1 MFRALRV
8 IGRDLKL
15 FFIYGLGK
23 PLIFII
29 GFFLKPLAIALYKLY
44 RLLKKEYIK
53 LNLPT
58 GQKFYRLFTHKYFVH
73 FLIIVITLA
82 VASNSL
88 SAREIKLEEF
98 GKKTLFSSLVA
109 TDLNEETTET
119 ALTTPPQTNY
129 QEKIGLISARP
140 MPETTSD
147 QTSDTPLVTAEEGT
161 ALVKT
166 ILPDTSATGQPREN
180 IEYYQVKGGDTIS
193 TIAGKFG
200 ISTNTI
206 LWANGLGDTDL
217 IKPGQTLTIPPVS
230 GVLYKVQKNDTITSI
245 AKKLKADEGAIME
258 YNMLA
263 DASAIEIDDQL
274 MIPGGQIEPPP
285 PAPKKSSSGF
295 ASIFS
300 GNAPPSARVP
310 AGSRLLWPTPSHKIN
325 QYYKWRHTAIDI
337 DGTYSSPIY
346 AAADGTA
353 EKVGQGSG
361 YGNVIIINHGGG
373 KKTLYAHLSK
383 FYIKQGQSVSKGQ
396 TIGMMGCTGWC
407 TGTHVHFEV
416 IVNGTKVN
424 PLSYL

>member
-1 MFRALRV
+1 MFKALSI
-8 IGRDLKL
+8 IGRGLRL

-23 PLIFII
+23 PLLFII

-44 RLLKKEYIK
+44 RFLKKEYIK

-58 GQKFYRLFTHKYFVH
+58 GQKFYHLFTHKYFVH
-73 FLIIVITLA
+73 FIIVVLTLS

-98 GKKTLFSSLVA
+98 GKKTLFSALIAS
-109 TDLNEETTET
+109 DLNQETTEGIET
-119 ALTTPPQTNY
+119 VLAQNDYREEIGALRARVMPTDESEQTTENS
-129 QEKIGLISARP
+129 LI
-140 MPETTSD
+140 TT
-147 QTSDTPLVTAEEGT
+147 EEGT
-161 ALVKT
+161 ALVKNT
-166 ILPDTSATGQPREN
+166 LPDTSSTGQPREN

-193 TIAGKFG
+193 TIAGRFG
-200 ISTNTI
+200 ISTKTI
-206 LWANGLGDTDL
+206 LWANSLNDTDY

-230 GVLYKVQKNDTITSI
+230 GVLYKVQKNDTISSI
-245 AKKLKADEGAIME
+245 AKKFKADEGAIME

-263 DASAIEIDDQL
+263 DASAIDIEDQL
-274 MIPGGQIEPPP
+274 MIPGGEIEAPA
-285 PAPKKSSSGF
+285 PAPKKTSSGF

-325 QYYKWRHTAIDI
+325 QYYKWRHAAIDI

-346 AAADGTA
+346 AAEDGTA

-361 YGNVIIINHGGG
+361 YGNVIIISHGGG
-373 KKTLYAHLSK
+373 KKTVYAHLSK
-383 FYIKQGQSVSKGQ
+383 FFIKQGQAVSKGQ
-396 TIGMMGCTGWC
+396 TIGIMGCTGWC
-407 TGTHVHFEV
+407 TGTHLHFEV
-416 IVNGTKVN
+416 VISGSKVN